1 MPTFYPVTY
10 PQQSSRLMCR
20 TYGRKHARIEYAGL
34 KREANL
40 AKERKEGELKKN
52 GKKAIKKTPQ
62 AKKTKNNKT
71 PEKTTG
77 IKNDKKR

>member
-52 GKKAIKKTPQ
+52 GKKAIKKTSQ
-62 AKKTKNNKT
+62 AKKTKNYQN
-71 PEKTTG
+71 TG
-77 IKNDKKR
+77 KDDRDKKR